1 MYLLALPREEYQILS
16 KSSLLRRAHAEGK
29 KLTCAIE
36 FMVER
41 HDDAVLVRQSIR
53 QYKTIRTDIAAAY
66 ARLNLKHGCADKTLV
81 ECADGKGASGAAA
94 REFLRTRKILNQK
107 LAITPLYRIGTLYLY
122 PKKDQCV
129 LPTLDW
135 YVENTVVNES
145 EHMLP
150 FEAAEEIE
158 LIFRNLETLRLW
170 D

>member
-1 MYLLALPREEYQILS
+1 MCS
-16 KSSLLRRAHAEGK
+16 
-29 KLTCAIE
+29 IE
-36 FMVER
+36 FLTER

-53 QYKTIRTDIAAAY
+53 QYKTIRADIAAAY
-66 ARLNLKHGCADKTLV
+66 AQLNLKHRCAEKTPS
-81 ECADGKGASGAAA
+81 ECAAEKGDSGDAA

-107 LAITPLYRIGTLYLY
+107 LAVTPLYRIGTLYLY

-135 YVENTVVNES
+135 YVENAVVKES
-145 EHMLP
+145 TRLLP
-150 FEAAEEIE
+150 FEAAEEIA